1 MIPGAAPAP
10 AGCSM
15 TGSVNVQFKDVFI
28 PYGAYWS
35 TPFCSWQGSFANLAP
50 IPFAADVTARALAQR
65 GIEPGAIDGLCL
77 GLTVASKHSF
87 YGTPWFAG
95 LAGLAH
101 ATGPT
106 ISQACATSVRCLVTA
121 AEELESGGATVYLAA
136 AADKTSNG
144 PHVFY
149 PNPGGPGGT
158 GDSENLVLDSFGL
171 DPWAKNSML
180 QTAENVAKE
189 AGITRE
195 QQEDFTLLRYA
206 QYATAT
212 DDDGAFL
219 KRYMPWPL
227 EVKDARGKKVVATVT
242 GDEGVHGTTAQ
253 GLAALRPVMEGGS
266 VTFGTQTHPAD
277 GNAGMLLTAG
287 RDRARAM
294 SPGGAVDVQLLSY
307 GQARVKKGFMPMAVV
322 PAAEQALARAGII
335 AADLDSVTSH
345 NPFAVNDVYL
355 ARELKLDPERMNRH
369 GCSLVWG
376 HPQGPTGLRSIIELI
391 EDLAMAGGGY
401 GLFTGCAAGDSA
413 AAVVLKVS
421 AR

>member
-1 MIPGAAPAP
+1 M
-10 AGCSM
+10 
-15 TGSVNVQFKDVFI
+15 QFQDVWI

-35 TPFCSWQGSFANLAP
+35 TPFCSWQGTFATLPP
-50 IPFAADVTARALAQR
+50 IPFAAEVAARALAER
-65 GIEPGAIDGLCL
+65 GIAPSDIDGLCF
-77 GLTVASKHSF
+77 GTTVASKYSF
-87 YGTPWFAG
+87 YAAPWFAG
-95 LAGLAH
+95 MAGLGH
-101 ATGPT
+101 TTGPT
-106 ISQACATSVRCLVTA
+106 ISQACATSVRCLATA
-121 AEELESGGATVYLAA
+121 AQELSTGGATAYLAV
-136 AADKTSNG
+136 AADRTSNG

-180 QTAENVAKE
+180 QTAENVARE
-189 AGITRE
+189 AGITRGE
-195 QQEDFTLLRYA
+195 QEEVTLLRYR
-206 QYATAT
+206 QYADATA
-212 DDDGAFL
+212 DDGAFF
-219 KRYMPWPL
+219 KRYMSWPL

-242 GDEGVHGTTAQ
+242 GDEGVHPTNAQ
-253 GLAALRPVMEGGS
+253 GLATLRPVVEGGS

-277 GNAGMLLTAG
+277 GNAGILLTAG
-287 RDRARAM
+287 RDRARGV
-294 SPGGAVDVQLLSY
+294 SPKGAVDVQLLSY
-307 GQARVKKGFMPMAVV
+307 GQARVKKGFMPMAVA
-322 PAAEQALARAGII
+322 PAAAQALSRAGIT
-335 AADLDSVTSH
+335 ADQLDSITSH

-391 EDLAMAGGGY
+391 EDLAIAGGGY

-421 AR
+421 MR

>member
-1 MIPGAAPAP
+1 M
-10 AGCSM
+10 
-15 TGSVNVQFKDVFI
+15 QFQDVWI

-35 TPFCSWQGSFANLAP
+35 TPFCSWQGTFATLPP
-50 IPFAADVTARALAQR
+50 IPFAAEVAARALAER
-65 GIEPGAIDGLCL
+65 GIMPSDIDGLCF
-77 GLTVASKHSF
+77 GTTVASKYSF
-87 YGTPWFAG
+87 YAAPWFAG
-95 LAGLAH
+95 MAGLGH
-101 ATGPT
+101 TTGPT

-121 AEELESGGATVYLAA
+121 AQELSTGGATAYLAV
-136 AADKTSNG
+136 AADRTSNG

-180 QTAENVAKE
+180 QTAENVARE
-189 AGITRE
+189 AGITRGE
-195 QQEDFTLLRYA
+195 QEEVTLLRYR
-206 QYATAT
+206 QYADATA
-212 DDDGAFL
+212 DDGAFF
-219 KRYMPWPL
+219 KRYMSWPL

-242 GDEGVHGTTAQ
+242 GDEGVHPTNAQ
-253 GLAALRPVMEGGS
+253 GLATLRPVVEGGS

-277 GNAGMLLTAG
+277 GNAGILLTAG
-287 RDRARAM
+287 RDRARGV
-294 SPGGAVDVQLLSY
+294 SPKGAVDVQLLSY
-307 GQARVKKGFMPMAVV
+307 GQARVKKGFMPMAVA
-322 PAAEQALARAGII
+322 PAAAQALSRAGIT
-335 AADLDSVTSH
+335 ADQLGSITSH

-391 EDLAMAGGGY
+391 EDLAIAGGGY

-421 AR
+421 MR

>member
-1 MIPGAAPAP
+1 
-10 AGCSM
+10 
-15 TGSVNVQFKDVFI
+15 VQFQDVWI

-35 TPFCSWQGSFANLAP
+35 TPFCSWQGTFATLPP
-50 IPFAADVTARALAQR
+50 IPFAAEVAARALAER
-65 GIEPGAIDGLCL
+65 GIAPSDIDGLCF
-77 GLTVASKHSF
+77 GTTVASKYSF
-87 YGTPWFAG
+87 YAAPWFAG
-95 LAGLAH
+95 MAGLGH
-101 ATGPT
+101 TTGPT

-121 AEELESGGATVYLAA
+121 AQELSTGGATAYLAV
-136 AADKTSNG
+136 AADRTSNG

-180 QTAENVAKE
+180 QTAENVARE
-189 AGITRE
+189 AGITRGE
-195 QQEDFTLLRYA
+195 QEEVTLLRYR
-206 QYATAT
+206 QYADATA
-212 DDDGAFL
+212 DDGAFF
-219 KRYMPWPL
+219 KRYMSWPL

-242 GDEGVHGTTAQ
+242 GDEGVHPTNAQ
-253 GLAALRPVMEGGS
+253 GLATLRPVVEGGS

-277 GNAGMLLTAG
+277 GNAGILLTAG
-287 RDRARAM
+287 RDRARGV
-294 SPGGAVDVQLLSY
+294 SPKGAVDVQLLSY
-307 GQARVKKGFMPMAVV
+307 GQARVKKGFMPMAVA
-322 PAAEQALARAGII
+322 PAAAQALSRAGIT
-335 AADLDSVTSH
+335 ADQLGSITSH

-391 EDLAMAGGGY
+391 EDLAIAGGGY

-421 AR
+421 MR

>member
-1 MIPGAAPAP
+1 
-10 AGCSM
+10 
-15 TGSVNVQFKDVFI
+15 VQFQDVWI

-35 TPFCSWQGSFANLAP
+35 TPFCSWQGTFATLPP
-50 IPFAADVTARALAQR
+50 IPFAAEVAARALAER
-65 GIEPGAIDGLCL
+65 GITPSDIDGLCF
-77 GLTVASKHSF
+77 GTTVASKYSF
-87 YGTPWFAG
+87 YAAPWFAG
-95 LAGLAH
+95 MAGLGH
-101 ATGPT
+101 TTGPT

-121 AEELESGGATVYLAA
+121 AQELSTGGATAYLAV
-136 AADKTSNG
+136 AADRTSNG

-180 QTAENVAKE
+180 QTAENVARE
-189 AGITRE
+189 AGITRGE
-195 QQEDFTLLRYA
+195 QEEVTLLRYR
-206 QYATAT
+206 QYADATA
-212 DDDGAFL
+212 DDGAFF
-219 KRYMPWPL
+219 KRYMSWPL

-242 GDEGVHGTTAQ
+242 GDEGVHPTNAQ
-253 GLAALRPVMEGGS
+253 GLATLRPVVEGGS

-287 RDRARAM
+287 RDRARGV
-294 SPGGAVDVQLLSY
+294 SPKGAVDVQLLSY
-307 GQARVKKGFMPMAVV
+307 GQARVKKGFMPMAVA
-322 PAAEQALARAGII
+322 PAAAQALSRAGIT
-335 AADLDSVTSH
+335 ADQLGSITSH

-391 EDLAMAGGGY
+391 EDLAIAGGGY

-421 AR
+421 MR

>member
-1 MIPGAAPAP
+1 
-10 AGCSM
+10 
-15 TGSVNVQFKDVFI
+15 VQFQDVWI

-35 TPFCSWQGSFANLAP
+35 TPFCSWQGSFATLPP
-50 IPFAADVTARALAQR
+50 IPFAAEVAARALAER
-65 GIEPGAIDGLCL
+65 GIAPSDIDGLCF
-77 GLTVASKHSF
+77 GTTVASKYSF
-87 YGTPWFAG
+87 YAAPWFAG
-95 LAGLAH
+95 MAGLGH
-101 ATGPT
+101 TTGPT

-121 AEELESGGATVYLAA
+121 AQELSTGGATAYLAV
-136 AADKTSNG
+136 AADRTSNG

-180 QTAENVAKE
+180 QTAENVARE
-189 AGITRE
+189 AGITRGE
-195 QQEDFTLLRYA
+195 QEEVTLLRYR
-206 QYATAT
+206 QYADATA
-212 DDDGAFL
+212 DDGAFF
-219 KRYMPWPL
+219 KRYMSWPL

-242 GDEGVHGTTAQ
+242 GDEGVRPTNAQ
-253 GLAALRPVMEGGS
+253 GLATLRPVVEGGS

-287 RDRARAM
+287 RDRARGV
-294 SPGGAVDVQLLSY
+294 SPKGAVDVQLLSY
-307 GQARVKKGFMPMAVV
+307 GQARVKKGFMPMAVA
-322 PAAEQALARAGII
+322 PAAAQALSRAGIT
-335 AADLDSVTSH
+335 ADQLGSITSH

-391 EDLAMAGGGY
+391 EDLAIAGGGY

-421 AR
+421 MR

>member
-1 MIPGAAPAP
+1 M
-10 AGCSM
+10 
-15 TGSVNVQFKDVFI
+15 QFQDVWI

-35 TPFCSWQGSFANLAP
+35 TPFCSWQGTFATLPP
-50 IPFAADVTARALAQR
+50 IPFAAEVAARALAER
-65 GIEPGAIDGLCL
+65 GIAPSDIDGLCF
-77 GLTVASKHSF
+77 GTTVASKYSF
-87 YGTPWFAG
+87 YAAPWFAG
-95 LAGLAH
+95 MAGLGH
-101 ATGPT
+101 TTGPT

-121 AEELESGGATVYLAA
+121 AQELSTGGATAYLAV
-136 AADKTSNG
+136 AADRTSNG
-144 PHVFY
+144 PHVYY

-180 QTAENVAKE
+180 QTAENVARE
-189 AGITRE
+189 AGITRGE
-195 QQEDFTLLRYA
+195 QEEVTLLRYR
-206 QYATAT
+206 QYADATA
-212 DDDGAFL
+212 DDGAFF
-219 KRYMPWPL
+219 KRYMSWPL

-242 GDEGVHGTTAQ
+242 GDEGVRPTNAQ
-253 GLAALRPVMEGGS
+253 GLATLRPVVEGGS

-287 RDRARAM
+287 RDRARGV
-294 SPGGAVDVQLLSY
+294 SPKGAVDVQLLSY
-307 GQARVKKGFMPMAVV
+307 GQARVKKGFMPMAVA
-322 PAAEQALARAGII
+322 PAAAQALSRAGIT
-335 AADLDSVTSH
+335 ADQLGSITSH

-391 EDLAMAGGGY
+391 EDLAIAGGGY

-421 AR
+421 MR

>member
-1 MIPGAAPAP
+1 
-10 AGCSM
+10 
-15 TGSVNVQFKDVFI
+15 VQFNDVWI

-35 TPFCSWQGSFANLAP
+35 TPFCSWQGSFATLAP
-50 IPFAADVTARALAQR
+50 IPFAAEVTARALAER
-65 GIEPGAIDGLCL
+65 GIAPAAIDGLCL
-77 GLTVASKHSF
+77 GFTVASKHSF

-95 LAGLAH
+95 MAGLPH

-106 ISQACATSVRCLVTA
+106 LSQACATSVRCVATA
-121 AEELESGGATVYLAA
+121 AQELSTGGATAYLAV
-136 AADKTSNG
+136 AADRTSNG

-149 PNPGGPGGT
+149 PNPAGPGGT

-195 QQEDFTLLRYA
+195 AQEEITLLRYA

-212 DDDGAFL
+212 ADGGAFL

-242 GDEGVHGTTAQ
+242 GDEGVHAATNAQ
-253 GLAALRPVMEGGS
+253 ALAGLRPVLEGGS

-277 GNAGMLLTAG
+277 GNAGMLLVAG
-287 RDRARAM
+287 RDKARSFA
-294 SPGGAVDVQLLSY
+294 PNGAVDVQLLSY

-322 PAAEQALARAGII
+322 PAAAQALERAGIT
-335 AADLDSVTSH
+335 AAQLGSVTSH

-355 ARELKLDPERMNRH
+355 ARELTLDPERMNRH

-391 EDLAMAGGGY
+391 EDLAIAGGGY

-421 AR
+421 LR

>member
-1 MIPGAAPAP
+1 M
-10 AGCSM
+10 
-15 TGSVNVQFKDVFI
+15 QFSDVWI
-28 PYGAYWS
+28 PYGGYWS
-35 TPFCSWQGSFANLAP
+35 TPFCAWQGSFATLAP
-50 IPFAADVTARALAQR
+50 IPFAAEVAARALADR
-65 GIEPGAIDGLCL
+65 GIAPADIDGLCL
-77 GLTVASKHSF
+77 GTTIASKHSF
-87 YGTPWFAG
+87 YGAPWFAG
-95 LAGLAH
+95 LAGLAGLPQ

-106 ISQACATSVRCLVTA
+106 INQACATSVRCVVQA
-121 AEELESGGATVYLAA
+121 AQELSTGGASVYLAEA
-136 AADKTSNG
+136 CDRTSNG

-149 PNPGGPGGT
+149 PNPAGPGGT
-158 GDSENLVLDSFGL
+158 GDSENLVLDSFGF

-180 QTAENVAKE
+180 QTAENVARE

-195 QQEDFTLLRYA
+195 AQEEITLLRYS

-212 DDDGAFL
+212 ADGGAFL
-219 KRYMPWPL
+219 RRYMQLPL
-227 EVKDARGKKVVATVT
+227 EIKEARGKKVVATVA
-242 GDEGVHGTTAQ
+242 GDEGVHASTAQ

-277 GNAGMLLTAG
+277 GNAGMLLVAG
-287 RDRARAM
+287 RDRARAL
-294 SPGGAVDVQLLSY
+294 SPRGAVDVQLLSY

-322 PAAEQALARAGII
+322 PAAAQALQRAGIT
-335 AADLDSVTSH
+335 AADLASVTSH

-355 ARELKLDPERMNRH
+355 ARELKLDAERMNRH

-413 AAVVLKVS
+413 AAVVLHVS
-421 AR
+421 VR